1 MEQWIKIDDCYSV
14 SSFGNVR
21 NDEKRFILKQSNHNH
36 GYLLVNLYGK
46 KKYVHRLMIP
56 FLDNPNNYDDVDH
69 IDRNKKNNHISN
81 LRMVS
86 KSENGRNIIKK
97 QNTTSQYKGVYFNK
111 QKQKWFSRCKI
122 NGKTRWIGS
131 FDNEVDAGI
140 AYNNFCIKN
149 KLTTAVLN
157 II

>member
-1 MEQWIKIDDCYSV
+1 
-14 SSFGNVR
+14 
-21 NDEKRFILKQSNHNH
+21 
-36 GYLLVNLYGK
+36 
-46 KKYVHRLMIP
+46 MIP